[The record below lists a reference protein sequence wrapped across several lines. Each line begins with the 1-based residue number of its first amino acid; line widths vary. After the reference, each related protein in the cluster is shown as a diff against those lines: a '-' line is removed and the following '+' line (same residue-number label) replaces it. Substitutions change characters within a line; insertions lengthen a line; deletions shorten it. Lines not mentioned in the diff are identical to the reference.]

1 MWREEDSHKTGVIT
15 RIKVSLIIMVS
26 VLDGIKKLYIYGSN
40 DEKISVIM
48 TRYGSTNYDFEDH

>member
-40 DEKISVIM
+40 DEKISVI
-48 TRYGSTNYDFEDH
+48 S